1 MTYHFNPANPEVS
14 GREVALAF
22 RRPAGSLA
30 GDRFRQGGIVS
41 PPSHRRAIRASVLR
55 LRSFHA
61 VNQELR
67 YRSNSPR
74 LATGGY
80 LTHR

>member
-1 MTYHFNPANPEVS
+1 MLSNPEAS

-30 GDRFRQGGIVS
+30 GDRFRQAPVVSGGS
-41 PPSHRRAIRASVLR
+41 YLQAIRASVLR
-55 LRSFHA
+55 LRSLCIRFR
-61 VNQELR
+61 ELR